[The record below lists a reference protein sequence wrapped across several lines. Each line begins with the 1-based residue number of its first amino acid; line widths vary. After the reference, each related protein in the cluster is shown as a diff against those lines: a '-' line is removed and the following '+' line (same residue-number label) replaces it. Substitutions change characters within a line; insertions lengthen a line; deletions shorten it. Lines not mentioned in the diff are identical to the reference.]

1 MSLDGS
7 GRLSVSMMTKRL
19 LDVVAVLVV
28 GPLIVPLCAAIA
40 LLIAAD
46 SRGGVLFRQQRIG
59 RHARPFQL
67 IKFRTMLQLSGDSA
81 GRFDAGSVARV
92 TRVGGFLR
100 RTKLDELPQ
109 LWNVLKGDMS
119 LVGPR
124 PEVPKWTTVY
134 PERWAVV
141 HTVRPGLTDPA
152 SIKFRNEED
161 LLRKAANPED
171 SYRDVI
177 LPEKLR
183 LAEEYVATRSFLGDL
198 SIIAQTAAAI
208 VGRGTKAKRESTSL
222 DLAKR

>member
-1 MSLDGS
+1 
-7 GRLSVSMMTKRL
+7 MTKRL

>member
-1 MSLDGS
+1 
-7 GRLSVSMMTKRL
+7 MMTKRL